1 MFRAPDLCS
10 RHRDFKHLHH
20 LRVRQWGNCCLF
32 PETILRSQNCS
43 WRNLTSQGGGGYFQV
58 CWTLCFPAKWL
69 ASRGRIKNVS
79 PKPPTRSK
87 DRVFLQC
94 SKCGFVGLES
104 HLSQFV
110 IPSPSLT
117 SFSPLHTPGLSPRG
131 FLCCSGLST
140 FPTQPPPASTAAQNP
155 QTAWAG
161 RVWDKI
167 TFVVISNLPSPYQE
181 RNWMQWFGNPRKISR
196 IKGFPLHWMG
206 PFPILGC
213 CVWVE
218 SPAEGDTSRGHQIMS
233 ELTAQFLKYI
243 CAEVA
248 SCAVLWP
255 LALSYFGWRYNQANL
270 LPTLGAFTLFIYKY
284 SHKCYKNLH
293 KYYKIFIYLH
303 PGKHWKPI

>member
-94 SKCGFVGLES
+94 SKCGFAGLES
-104 HLSQFV
+104 HPSQFV

-131 FLCCSGLST
+131 FLCCSGHFSHSAILLTSLHCSTKPLRLLGLAGFEIKSHLSLSQT
-140 FPTQPPPASTAAQNP
+140 FPVLIKRETECSDLETH
-155 QTAWAG
+155 G
-161 RVWDKI
+161 RYPG
-167 TFVVISNLPSPYQE
+167 L
-181 RNWMQWFGNPRKISR
+181 
-196 IKGFPLHWMG
+196 KGFPCTGWVHF
-206 PFPILGC
+206 PF
-213 CVWVE
+213 
-218 SPAEGDTSRGHQIMS
+218 
-233 ELTAQFLKYI
+233 
-243 CAEVA
+243 
-248 SCAVLWP
+248 
-255 LALSYFGWRYNQANL
+255 
-270 LPTLGAFTLFIYKY
+270 
-284 SHKCYKNLH
+284 
-293 KYYKIFIYLH
+293 
-303 PGKHWKPI
+303 